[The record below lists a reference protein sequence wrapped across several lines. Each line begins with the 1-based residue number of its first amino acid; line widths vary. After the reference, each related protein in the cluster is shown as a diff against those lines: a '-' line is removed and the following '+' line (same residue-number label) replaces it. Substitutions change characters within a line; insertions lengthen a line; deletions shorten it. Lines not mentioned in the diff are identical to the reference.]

1 MARLGHPAD
10 RDRYF
15 KLFKRNDDHTL
26 FFLSFSTQA
35 TADIVAV
42 TIPILALYLHA
53 SPFEIGLLAT
63 SRGVVYAVCP
73 FIAGYALG
81 RVNRRRVLLSATII
95 DLVAA
100 LLFYFSLAPLELI
113 SVRLFEGFALAMFWP
128 TLESLIVKKKPS
140 NGPDPLRGF
149 NVSWGFGQMMG
160 PIIAGCVITFFDVR
174 LPFLVAAGALVANIA
189 LILRYGKSRSQMS
202 NESDG
207 SPVSAQ
213 RMPVPLVLAITFLGA
228 IASIFFAFFPV
239 FGTALG
245 ISAFELGVMLFFFGL
260 IRVFF
265 FSKAPKIK
273 AGLHSR
279 ILLASLGFFLVYLGN
294 RFIMYVGVVL
304 VGAALSLIYAY
315 TLEYALQGD
324 DLSVRRRA
332 GMFEGLLGIG
342 SMVGPFLAGFVAE
355 FSYAYTFM
363 MVVLASL
370 LLVVG
375 LKLSGPPRDLRVLL

>member
-1 MARLGHPAD
+1 
-10 RDRYF
+10 
-15 KLFKRNDDHTL
+15 
-26 FFLSFSTQA
+26 
-35 TADIVAV
+35 
-42 TIPILALYLHA
+42 
-53 SPFEIGLLAT
+53 
-63 SRGVVYAVCP
+63 
-73 FIAGYALG
+73 
-81 RVNRRRVLLSATII
+81 
-95 DLVAA
+95 
-100 LLFYFSLAPLELI
+100 
-113 SVRLFEGFALAMFWP
+113 
-128 TLESLIVKKKPS
+128 
-140 NGPDPLRGF
+140 
-149 NVSWGFGQMMG
+149 
-160 PIIAGCVITFFDVR
+160 
-174 LPFLVAAGALVANIA
+174 
-189 LILRYGKSRSQMS
+189 
-202 NESDG
+202 
-207 SPVSAQ
+207 
-213 RMPVPLVLAITFLGA
+213 MPVPLVLAITFLGA